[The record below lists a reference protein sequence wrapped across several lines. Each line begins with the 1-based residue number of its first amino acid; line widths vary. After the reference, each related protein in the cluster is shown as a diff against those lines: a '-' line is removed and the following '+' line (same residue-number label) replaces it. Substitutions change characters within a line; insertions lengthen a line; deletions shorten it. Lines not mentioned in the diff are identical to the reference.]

1 MRNIIKTIILTL
13 ISLFSGIFT
22 YEYLIN
28 MDMSRW
34 SILVGILS
42 CVVGLFTALILL
54 VVNLK
59 IRETRAYTLIF
70 RDTLTKAYNR
80 RMLLKIFNEYSK
92 QRRPFSL
99 VYLDIDKF
107 KTLND
112 VNGHTV
118 GDLVLINFVDRV
130 MNTIKK
136 SDKLIRV
143 GGDEFVLILDGEL
156 SESDIKSVIKRIYY
170 SLNTFS
176 LSDNVKLDISVSA
189 GYSRYPYDSEDL
201 TKLIDLADVNMYRDK
216 RSA

>member
-80 RMLLKIFNEYSK
+80 RMLLKIFMS
-92 QRRPFSL
+92 
-99 VYLDIDKF
+99 
-107 KTLND
+107 TL
-112 VNGHTV
+112 
-118 GDLVLINFVDRV
+118 
-130 MNTIKK
+130 
-136 SDKLIRV
+136 S
-143 GGDEFVLILDGEL
+143 
-156 SESDIKSVIKRIYY
+156 KSV
-170 SLNTFS
+170 S
-176 LSDNVKLDISVSA
+176 SA
-189 GYSRYPYDSEDL
+189 
-201 TKLIDLADVNMYRDK
+201 
-216 RSA
+216 